1 MSEEAGLPLF
11 TLVVHVLANAMDRM
25 GSHPAESTRR
35 NDRQSPLGT
44 QPEVG
49 SSSSF
54 LTVAEDN
61 LADASHPEENHLYN
75 LGVFWAHEK
84 VTHLATLWNPWE

>member
-1 MSEEAGLPLF
+1 
-11 TLVVHVLANAMDRM
+11 MDRV
-25 GSHPAESTRR
+25 GSHPAEGTRGN
-35 NDRQSPLGT
+35 NDRQSPPGT

-84 VTHLATLWNPWE
+84 VTHLATLWNP